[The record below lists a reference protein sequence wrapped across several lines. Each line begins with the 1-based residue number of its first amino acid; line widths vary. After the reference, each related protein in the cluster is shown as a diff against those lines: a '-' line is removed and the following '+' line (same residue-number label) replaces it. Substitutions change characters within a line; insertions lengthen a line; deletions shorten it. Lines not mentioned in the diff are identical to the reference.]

1 MIYTVTLNPALD
13 KTVVIPHFRA
23 DTVNRVT
30 NVRMDPGGKGINVSK
45 VLAELGEASVAFG
58 FAGGAAGQALRRML
72 AERGLESE
80 LYEADGETRT
90 NLKIIDPASHT
101 NTDINEPGPQVS
113 ATALEELLRR
123 LLARIAPG
131 DLVVLSGSLPAGAP
145 ADLRLDGRGHGLLP
159 AGGRA
164 RFPGCGR
171 GGARARA
178 AGRAV
183 SDQAQPG

>member
-13 KTVVIPHFRA
+13 KTVVIPHFRT

-45 VLAELGEASVAFG
+45 VLAELGEPSVAFG
-58 FAGGAAGQALRRML
+58 FAGGTAGQTLRRML

-101 NTDINEPGPQVS
+101 NTDVKNP
-113 ATALEELLRR
+113 
-123 LLARIAPG
+123 AR
-131 DLVVLSGSLPAGAP
+131 
-145 ADLRLDGRGHGLLP
+145 
-159 AGGRA
+159 
-164 RFPGCGR
+164 RFPPQRWKNCCAAFWRASPRAILSSFPAVCRPGLRPIPTAAGPSAAGR
-171 GGARARA
+171 RARA
-178 AGRAV
+178 FSWMRTGRRLRAGCR
-183 SDQAQPG
+183 PGRI

>member
-45 VLAELGEASVAFG
+45 VLAELGEPSVAFG
-58 FAGGAAGQALRRML
+58 FAGGAAGQTLRRML

-101 NTDINEPGPQVS
+101 NTDVNEPGPQVS

-131 DLVVLSGSLPAGAP
+131 DLVVLSAVCRPGPRPIPTAAGPSA
-145 ADLRLDGRGHGLLP
+145 AGR
-159 AGGRA
+159 
-164 RFPGCGR
+164 
-171 GGARARA
+171 RARA
-178 AGRAV
+178 FSWMRTGRRSRAGCR
-183 SDQAQPG
+183 PGRI

>member
-45 VLAELGEASVAFG
+45 VLAELGEPSVAFG
-58 FAGGAAGQALRRML
+58 FAGGAAGQTLRRML

-101 NTDINEPGPQVS
+101 NTDVNEPGPQVS

-131 DLVVLSGSLPAGAP
+131 DLVVLSGSLPAGP
-145 ADLRLDGRGHGLLP
+145 GRIPTAAGLST
-159 AGGRA
+159 AGR
-164 RFPGCGR
+164 
-171 GGARARA
+171 RARA
-178 AGRAV
+178 FSWMRTGRRLRAGCR
-183 SDQAQPG
+183 PGRI

>member
-101 NTDINEPGPQVS
+101 NTDVNEPGPQVS

-131 DLVVLSGSLPAGAP
+131 DLVVLSGSFAGRSPGRYLPP
-145 ADLRLDGRGHGLLP
+145 LGRALP

-178 AGRAV
+178 AGIDIRI
-183 SDQAQPG
+183 AQPG